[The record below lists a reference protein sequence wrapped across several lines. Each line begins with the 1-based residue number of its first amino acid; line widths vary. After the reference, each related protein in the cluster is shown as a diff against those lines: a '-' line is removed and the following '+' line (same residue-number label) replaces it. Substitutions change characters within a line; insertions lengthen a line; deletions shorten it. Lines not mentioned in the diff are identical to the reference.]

1 MTNWICNRLPT
12 EKDADIHGMVLWQP
26 DRPGLLMHWSEVR
39 PGEVWGRSSA
49 WQDPMI
55 NKEDAKNS

>member
-49 WQDPMI
+49 WQDPGLKKI
-55 NKEDAKNS
+55 